1 MGRAAGPAHAESGG
15 MRWYLVYTKP
25 RAETTA
31 RINLERQGYE
41 VYLPLV
47 RAPRKRLG
55 RSVSVVGP
63 MFPRYLFVHL
73 DTRSDNWAPIRST
86 LGVVSLVRFGHLPAA
101 VPDGLIAEL
110 RRREDEEGIQVLPA
124 ERYEPGAR
132 VRITAGSLTG
142 YEAIFLARTA
152 RDRVQILLTIL
163 GRHTR
168 TVVDLA
174 AIEPAG

>member
-1 MGRAAGPAHAESGG
+1 MNRARA
-15 MRWYLVYTKP
+15 RWYLVYTKP
-25 RAETTA
+25 RGELTA
-31 RINLERQGYE
+31 RTNLERQGYD

-47 RAPRKRLG
+47 RQPRKRAG
-55 RSVSVVGP
+55 RRVSVVGP
-63 MFPRYLFVHL
+63 MFPRYLFAHL
-73 DTRSDNWAPIRST
+73 DTEADNWAPIRST
-86 LGVVSLVRFGHLPAA
+86 LGVVSVVRFGQRPAA
-101 VPDGLIAEL
+101 VPDRLVEEL
-110 RRREDEEGIQVLPA
+110 RRREDDEGVQVLPA

-142 YEAIFLARTA
+142 YDAIFLAKTG
-152 RDRVQILLTIL
+152 RDRVQVLLEVL